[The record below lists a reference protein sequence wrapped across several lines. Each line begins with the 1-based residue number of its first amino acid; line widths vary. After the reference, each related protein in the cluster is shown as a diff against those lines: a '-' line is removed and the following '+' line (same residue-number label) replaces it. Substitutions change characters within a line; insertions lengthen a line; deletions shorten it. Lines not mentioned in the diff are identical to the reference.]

1 MTSVAPG
8 AYVNVTAAGPSSTLP
23 ASTGTWFVAGLA
35 AGPANTPFPI
45 NSISDFEKYF
55 GQIVNGQVTG
65 RYVISAAMS
74 SLTLYDALDEFFR
87 DGGINAYVS
96 RIQPTSTGVAATSS
110 ALANAWVLTANGKG
124 TWANSS
130 VSSAAGI
137 IVTISGYTVGA
148 QTAYGA
154 SIAYNGTIVGATNG
168 LLTDIDF
175 VNWVQSLQ
183 IGNGGGF
190 ITAAPQAQASTLPA
204 AGSSIT
210 VYLTGGTDVAIAD
223 TDLPAALAAF
233 TAILG
238 PGQVSY
244 PGGTSSADWDAL
256 NAHAV
261 AFNRVAFLDAP
272 NTGNA
277 STIISQV
284 QSYQTTATD
293 PSYSAVF
300 TPWLV
305 IPGVVNTNASTL
317 TSPVF
322 NRTVAPSAYAAACAA
337 KNDASAD
344 ANSPAAGL
352 SFASSYATGVTQS
365 YVQSDLATLN
375 SDGICVIKQVP
386 SGEFVLWGFRSTAF
400 NPAWAFLSNVRM
412 RMQIVFEAG
421 NIAEGFVFHEIDPK
435 GKLFSRLNGA
445 LSGLLMGYY
454 QRGSLYGQ
462 TSDAAFSVNTGP
474 AVNTINTIAAGA
486 INANIA
492 VKLSPF
498 AETVTINITKYNL
511 TTAIPA

>member
-1 MTSVAPG
+1 MTTVAPG
-8 AYVNVTAAGPSSTLP
+8 AYVNVTAAGPNSTLP
-23 ASTGTWFVAGLA
+23 AATGTWFVAGLA
-35 AGPANTPFPI
+35 AGPANTAFPI
-45 NSISDFEKYF
+45 RSISDFNHYF

-65 RYVISAAMS
+65 RYVISASMS
-74 SLTLYDALDEFFR
+74 SLTLYDALDEYFR
-87 DGGINAYVS
+87 DGGNTAYVS
-96 RIQPTSTGVAATSS
+96 RIQPTTLGAAAASS
-110 ALANAWVLTANGKG
+110 ALANAWILTANGKG

-130 VSSAAGI
+130 SANASGV
-137 IVTISGYTVGA
+137 IVTITGYTVGA

-154 SIAYNGTIVGATNG
+154 TIAYNGIVVAATNG

-183 IGNGGGF
+183 VGQGGGF
-190 ITAAPQAQASTLPA
+190 ITAATQAQASTLPA
-204 AGSSIT
+204 SGASIT
-210 VYLTGGTDVAIAD
+210 IYLTGGTDVAIAD
-223 TDLPAALAAF
+223 TDLPNALAAF

-244 PGGTSSADWDAL
+244 PGGTSAADWNNL

-261 AFNRVAFLDAP
+261 AFNRVAYLDAP
-272 NTGNA
+272 NTA
-277 STIISQV
+277 SAATIISQV
-284 QSYQTTATD
+284 QAFQSTATD
-293 PSYSAVF
+293 SSYSAVF
-300 TPWLV
+300 APWV
-305 IPGVVNTNASTL
+305 VVPGVVNTNSSSL

-337 KNDASAD
+337 ANDASAD

-352 SFASSYATGVTQS
+352 AFASSYVTGVTQS
-365 YVQSDLATLN
+365 YVQSDLANLN

-386 SGEFVLWGFRSTAF
+386 TGQFVLWGFRSTAF
-400 NPAWAFLSNVRM
+400 NPAWAYLNNVRM

-421 NIAEGFVFHEIDPK
+421 NIAESFVFQDIDPK

-454 QRGSLYGQ
+454 QHGSLYGL

-486 INANIA
+486 VNANIA